1 MVRSVL
7 IMLMTLGA
15 QIWAQPARTDVQA
28 QITFQNETVHLEMS
42 GRRDWKYDVTRKGSK
57 MDLEVESL
65 DPESLRKLQ
74 AFKNRLVK
82 SITVKKN
89 HSAGRDLISFVM
101 SGPEVEHFD
110 YLTDEPSRL
119 ILDFYLNP
127 EAKKAEKKVEPEAVP
142 APTAAKAQ
150 RGLAS
155 EVVTVDPNGV
165 QALASNQANFGLFDG
180 ADPNF
185 ERFTIKDYE
194 IREESIIKS
203 RDRFYI
209 HFPWLLRQPLRWHE
223 VLSSGTVY
231 QVNPKVTDENKQ
243 MRLLQ
248 KLFEKKRNRI
258 FLQTVEWFHDKYPQS
273 EYNEMI
279 DFMKADVR
287 WRLYQESGSL
297 KDFDR
302 AIQAYRETL
311 QKNPKS
317 PLYDKTSLLIAIR
330 LYEKADYL
338 AALRAFNQHIEN
350 KAAESSSSL
359 SRELARLGVG
369 LSYIHLK
376 KFEEAEKV
384 LRDVEKDTSYDD
396 IREEAAYH
404 LGDIFVVSKQYGR
417 AIEEYE
423 SARKKY
429 PKAQGRFP
437 SSYFNKGEAQFW
449 LGNFRKS
456 LDDFREYVKR
466 FPSDSHAPL
475 ALTRLGENL
484 EILGADKSRVMGAYL
499 ETYFRYGDN
508 LNSTIARIRM
518 TAARMKGMKP
528 KEVEV
533 AAQEILELSKRVDFV
548 DADKLATI
556 LISEG
561 YNERG
566 EYDKTIDLLVKYYQK
581 NPTMSHADQ
590 FTKRIVANINEKFF
604 QLVKKKEFIEGLK
617 VHQKY
622 SEVWLKNSDRLDTRF
637 YLGRAFEFAGVP
649 KESER
654 YYREVLNRLLAVE
667 GTNRE
672 REIRIVQDLPSK
684 ESLYLRLAEVQNN
697 QGRLQDAYESLRQI
711 KKIESLNEE
720 EQIERVVL
728 TTNLLTEKDQLD
740 SARRFVMELL
750 KTWRGEPSKLDRPYL
765 KLGEIETKS
774 GQFREALRSYKKIH
788 EIYQDTKVSNDDIHF
803 KSLERRLELAERL
816 KDDNEMIEA
825 ATQMLEAYEQVRPV
839 ASIRYKL
846 GKIYFKQ
853 GQTKKAEQVWSE
865 FKGPQSDFWQKLAR
879 EQVQNLNWRDDYK
892 KYINRIPAM
901 SRDEGQN

>member
-1 MVRSVL
+1 MVHSVL
-7 IMLMTLGA
+7 IVLMTLGA
-15 QIWAQPARTDVQA
+15 QVWAQPARTDVQA
-28 QITFQNETVHLEMS
+28 QISFQNETVHLEMS
-42 GRRDWKYDVTRKGSK
+42 GRRDWKYDVTRKGQK
-57 MDLEVESL
+57 IDLEVESL
-65 DPESLRKLQ
+65 DSESLRKLQ
-74 AFKNRLVK
+74 SFKNRLVK
-82 SITVKKN
+82 SISVKKN

-101 SGPEVEHFD
+101 AGPEVEHFD

-119 ILDFYLNP
+119 IVDFYLNP
-127 EAKKAEKKVEPEAVP
+127 EAKKAEKKLEPEARPVP
-142 APTAAKAQ
+142 ATSKVQ

-155 EVVTVDPNGV
+155 EVVTLDPNGV
-165 QALASNQANFGLFDG
+165 PALASNQANFGLFDG

-185 ERFTIKDYE
+185 DRFTIKDYE

-209 HFPWLLRQPLRWHE
+209 HFPWLLRQPLRCQE

-231 QVNPKVTDENKQ
+231 QVNPKLTDENKQ

-248 KLFEKKRNRI
+248 KLYDKKRNRI

-311 QKNPKS
+311 QRNPKS

-350 KAAESSSSL
+350 KSAETGSSL

-384 LRDVEKDTSYDD
+384 LRGVEKDTGYED

-423 SARKKY
+423 IAQKKY

-437 SSYFNKGEAQFW
+437 SSYFNKGEAQFR

-581 NPTMSHADQ
+581 NPTMSQADQ

-604 QLVKKKEFIEGLK
+604 QLVKKKDFIQGLK

-684 ESLYLRLAEVQNN
+684 ESLYLRLAEVQSN

-774 GQFREALRSYKKIH
+774 GQLREALRSYKRIH

-803 KSLERRLELAERL
+803 KSLEKRLELAERL

>member
-1 MVRSVL
+1 
-7 IMLMTLGA
+7 MTLGA
-15 QIWAQPARTDVQA
+15 QVWAQPARTDVQA
-28 QITFQNETVHLEMS
+28 QISFQNETVHLEMS
-42 GRRDWKYDVTRKGSK
+42 GRRDWKYDVTRKGQK
-57 MDLEVESL
+57 IDLEVESL
-65 DPESLRKLQ
+65 DSESLRKLQ
-74 AFKNRLVK
+74 SFKNRLVK
-82 SITVKKN
+82 SISVKKN

-101 SGPEVEHFD
+101 AGPEVEHFD

-119 ILDFYLNP
+119 IVDFYLNP
-127 EAKKAEKKVEPEAVP
+127 EAKKAEKKLEPEARPVP
-142 APTAAKAQ
+142 ATSKVQ

-155 EVVTVDPNGV
+155 EVVTLDPNGV
-165 QALASNQANFGLFDG
+165 PALASNQANFGLFDG

-209 HFPWLLRQPLRWHE
+209 HFPWLLRQPLRWQE

-231 QVNPKVTDENKQ
+231 QVNPKLTDENKQ

-248 KLFEKKRNRI
+248 KLYDKKRNRI

-311 QKNPKS
+311 QRNPKS

-350 KAAESSSSL
+350 KSAETGSSL

-384 LRDVEKDTSYDD
+384 LRGVEKDTGYED

-423 SARKKY
+423 IAQKKY

-581 NPTMSHADQ
+581 NPTMSQADQ

-604 QLVKKKEFIEGLK
+604 QLVKKKDFIQGLK

-684 ESLYLRLAEVQNN
+684 ESLYLRLAEVQSN

-774 GQFREALRSYKKIH
+774 GQLREALRSYKRIH

-803 KSLERRLELAERL
+803 KSLEKRLELAERL